1 MRYILTGDDKTVQNV
16 LKENRIRIKR
26 GLLSITP
33 LGESDDESTDN
44 GNDDGAGMDTKD
56 IDNGDK
62 KDVIDN
68 ADTKDIVNSDDKTI
82 DEDDEKKPRGR
93 KKKEE

>member
-33 LGESDDESTDN
+33 LGESDESTDN
-44 GNDDGAGMDTKD
+44 GNNDGADMDTKN
-56 IDNGDK
+56 IDNGDDK
-62 KDVIDN
+62 NVIDY
-68 ADTKDIVNSDDKTI
+68 ADTKVIVNSDDKTI
-82 DEDDEKKPRGR
+82 DEDDEKKPRCR

>member
-56 IDNGDK
+56 IDTS
-62 KDVIDN
+62 VIDTPSSLALAEYSGN
-68 ADTKDIVNSDDKTI
+68 YSQ
-82 DEDDEKKPRGR
+82 
-93 KKKEE
+93 